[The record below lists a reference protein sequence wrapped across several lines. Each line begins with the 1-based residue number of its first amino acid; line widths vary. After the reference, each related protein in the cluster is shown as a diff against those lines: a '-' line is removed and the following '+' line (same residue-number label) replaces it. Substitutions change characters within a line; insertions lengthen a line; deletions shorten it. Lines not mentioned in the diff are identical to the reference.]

1 MAIVRK
7 TVTLTEQQD
16 KWIKS
21 QIEAGEFTN
30 DSEYL
35 RNLVRE
41 DQEKKAKLLALKQ
54 LLKDGLESGISHRTL
69 PEIMEAVENKME
81 ADGRL

>member
-30 DSEYL
+30 YSEYL

-41 DQEKKAKLLALKQ
+41 DQEKKAKLLVLKH

-81 ADGRL
+81 ADGHL